1 MLGARIQKRI
11 NSALG
16 QTVIIWPD
24 YCQILLSDLHLPLF
38 VYSLDPP
45 YQSGES
51 SHVSM
56 LCSKSLNSFW
66 FSRVRTKVLTRATRL
81 PVTLVTS
88 SHAVLS
94 LATLASIPF
103 SYSARHASYSGPFP
117 LAVLFCL
124 EPSYCKYLHGSL
136 SHQLQIYCAN
146 SFSKRPSLTISFK
159 IAIFPWVPTSP
170 SLLYFSPLH
179 LSPSG
184 TLCVLLFDLFIIS
197 LLPLGHKIMKE
208 GIFFFWSVILPAVS
222 PIPVSMFGI

>member
-51 SHVSM
+51 SRVSM
-56 LCSKSLNSFW
+56 LCSKLLNSFLHSW
-66 FSRVRTKVLTRATRL
+66 VRTKVLTRATRL

-88 SHAVLS
+88 FRAVLS

-117 LAVLFCL
+117 LAVLFYL

-136 SHQLQIYCAN
+136 PHQLQIDQLRR
-146 SFSKRPSLTISFK
+146 F
-159 IAIFPWVPTSP
+159 
-170 SLLYFSPLH
+170 YFL
-179 LSPSG
+179 LSPI
-184 TLCVLLFDLFIIS
+184 LCLSMKLRHPGIKHIS
-197 LLPLGHKIMKE
+197 EVSSPGISVPPLDSEQQPPDVCRSSKPGPWLR
-208 GIFFFWSVILPAVS
+208 GS
-222 PIPVSMFGI
+222 